1 METKSVLQ
9 KIKLMDVHIKNI
21 QLEIEDIRNKMKG
34 SAGTSFEEKVP
45 GSHDVRSPQEKLFP
59 MLDERE
65 KELGR
70 KLVEYVDYKRIIL
83 NAFDEMTNSSYV
95 DILYKRYFL
104 YERWEQIAIEMKYSY
119 QGVLKVHGRALQ
131 EFERVYTSIHSGVV
145 K

>member
-34 SAGTSFEEKVP
+34 CAGTSFEEKVP
-45 GSHDVRSPQEKLFP
+45 GPHDVRSPQEKLFP

-70 KLVEYVDYKRIIL
+70 KLVEYVDYKRMIL
-83 NAFDEMTNSSYV
+83 NAFDKMTNSNYV

-104 YERWEQIAIEMKYSY
+104 YEQWEQIAIETNYSY
-119 QGVLKVHGRALQ
+119 RGVLKLHGRALK
-131 EFERVYTSIHSGVV
+131 EFERVHTSTHLNVL
-145 K
+145 